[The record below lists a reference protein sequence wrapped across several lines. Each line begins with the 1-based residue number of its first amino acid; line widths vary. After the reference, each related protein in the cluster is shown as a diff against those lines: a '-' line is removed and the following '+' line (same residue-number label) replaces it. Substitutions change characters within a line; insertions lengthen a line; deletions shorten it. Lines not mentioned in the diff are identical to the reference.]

1 MRRPVER
8 RRPAGWL
15 GAVPAPRGGDG
26 GGTPPG
32 QPART
37 PAVLLFFLLALPV
50 SAQTDAVVAGVLG
63 DSSIVAPVV
72 SWNRSIANGDT
83 LNVTLNGW
91 TISAEGTRRR
101 SPRGRGVLSFAITPV
116 NAHSS
121 DRIYVDGTR
130 DKAREFDASTIEAT
144 FGRIDTFEHWTS
156 DVRVVALYER
166 VDGSADDPFWSSPFA
181 GVRTRQAWRRIT
193 AEDPLLLTFE
203 GSEISAAAEVF
214 AGSHTWSRVRLDQRF
229 SKRWGRV
236 RAGESAIAF
245 RGSSI
250 DTVNAFL
257 VGGSWPIGELRPL
270 YGYRYAEL
278 RLDRGVGVNVDASVA
293 LARSLALGAH
303 AGVLRSRDL
312 DARGVAMDLTASWR
326 GIGLRLGIAHGEET
340 IVYGSILAARFLR

>member
-15 GAVPAPRGGDG
+15 GAVSAPVPGGG
-26 GGTPPG
+26 GGTP
-32 QPART
+32 AF
-37 PAVLLFFLLALPV
+37 LLFSLLALPL
-50 SAQTDAVVAGVLG
+50 SAQTDTIVAGVLG

-72 SWNRSIANGDT
+72 SWNRSAANGDT
-83 LNVTLNGW
+83 LDFTLNGW

-101 SPRGRGVLSFAITPV
+101 SPRGRGVVSLAITPL

-130 DKAREFDASTIEAT
+130 DKAREFDASTVEAT
-144 FGRIDTFEHWTS
+144 FGRIDTFTHWVS
-156 DVRVVALYER
+156 DVRLVALYER
-166 VDGSADDPFWSSPFA
+166 VDDPFWSSPFA
-181 GVRTRQAWRRIT
+181 GIRTRQAWRRIT
-193 AEDPLLLTFE
+193 SEDPLLLTFE
-203 GSEISAAAEVF
+203 GSEIGAAAEVF

-229 SKRWGRV
+229 SRRWGRV
-236 RAGESAIAF
+236 RAGESATAF

-257 VGGSWPIGELRPL
+257 VGGSWPVGELRPL

-293 LARSLALGAH
+293 MTPSFILGAH
-303 AGVLRSRDL
+303 AGALRSRDL
-312 DARGVAMDLTASWR
+312 DARGVAMDVTASWR
-326 GIGLRLGIAHGEET
+326 GIGFRVGVGHGEET
-340 IVYGSILAARFLR
+340 IVYGSILAARFR